1 MKYYNITNIIINI
14 IEIMMNKLIIT
25 INNYE
30 WEIETIKNRIIQN
43 DSFSLTIFI
52 LHMNILFNEINTF
65 WENILHILYMNELKI
80 VIRTLK
86 EIEIIYNKIKEVYSI
101 FGMNMNM
108 NKYLLLNNIKYEIQ
122 ESLTNITIINTNNQ
136 YKYFI
141 IELSKFQQRNN
152 LIE

>member
-1 MKYYNITNIIINI
+1 
-14 IEIMMNKLIIT
+14 MNKLIIT

-43 DSFSLTIFI
+43 DSFSSTIFI
-52 LHMNILFNEINTF
+52 LNMNILFNEINKF

-80 VIRTLK
+80 VIRTLE
-86 EIEIIYNKIKEVYSI
+86 EIEIIYNKIKEVYSSFWMI
-101 FGMNMNM
+101 MNM

-141 IELSKFQQRNN
+141 V
-152 LIE
+152 

>member
-1 MKYYNITNIIINI
+1 
-14 IEIMMNKLIIT
+14 MNKLIIT

-43 DSFSLTIFI
+43 DSFSLIIFI
-52 LHMNILFNEINTF
+52 LNMNILFNEINKF
-65 WENILHILYMNELKI
+65 WENILHIFYMNELKI

-86 EIEIIYNKIKEVYSI
+86 EIEIIYNKIKEVYLT
-101 FGMNMNM
+101 FWMNMNM
-108 NKYLLLNNIKYEIQ
+108 NKYLLLNNIKYEIK

-141 IELSKFQQRNN
+141 IELSKFQ
-152 LIE
+152 

>member
-1 MKYYNITNIIINI
+1 MKYYNIINIIINI

-30 WEIETIKNRIIQN
+30 EEIETIKNWIIQN
-43 DSFSLTIFI
+43 DSFSSIIFI
-52 LHMNILFNEINTF
+52 LNMNILFNEINKF
-65 WENILHILYMNELKI
+65 WENILHIFYMNELKI
-80 VIRTLK
+80 VIRILK
-86 EIEIIYNKIKEVYSI
+86 EIEIIYIKIKEVYST
-101 FGMNMNM
+101 FLMNMNM

-141 IELSKFQQRNN
+141 IELSKFQQINN
-152 LIE
+152 LIK

>member
-1 MKYYNITNIIINI
+1 
-14 IEIMMNKLIIT
+14 MNKLIIT

-30 WEIETIKNRIIQN
+30 WEIETIKNWIIQN
-43 DSFSLTIFI
+43 DSFLLIIFI
-52 LHMNILFNEINTF
+52 LNMNILFNEINKF

-86 EIEIIYNKIKEVYSI
+86 EIEIIYNKIKEIYST
-101 FGMNMNM
+101 FWMNMNM

-141 IELSKFQQRNN
+141 V
-152 LIE
+152 

>member
-1 MKYYNITNIIINI
+1 
-14 IEIMMNKLIIT
+14 MNKLIIT

-43 DSFSLTIFI
+43 DSFSLIIFI
-52 LHMNILFNEINTF
+52 LNMNILFNEINKF

-86 EIEIIYNKIKEVYSI
+86 EIEIIYNKIKEVYST
-101 FGMNMNM
+101 FWMNMNM

-141 IELSKFQQRNN
+141 VELSKFQQINN
-152 LIE
+152 VIK